1 MSLPEITSQRQRLD
15 DLFDKAKGLDPEVQA
30 HWSRY
35 LCVLIS
41 GFLENC
47 VRLTYAEYVINRSEA
62 SVANFVERN
71 LRRFQNPRMNLIIET
86 AGMFSDDWREQLE
99 LQTEGQLET
108 SVNSIVAN
116 RHQIAHGK
124 SVQLT
129 LQLLSQYYGDALKVV
144 SLLRRQCGLAN

>member
-1 MSLPEITSQRQRLD
+1 MSLLEITCQRQRLD
-15 DLFDKAKGLDPEVQA
+15 ELFDKAKGLDPEVQS

-47 VRLTYAEYVINRSEA
+47 VRLTYSEYATVRSDV

-71 LRRFQNPRMNLIIET
+71 LRGFQNPRMNLILDT
-86 AGMFSDDWREQLE
+86 AGMFSDDWRKALKA
-99 LQTEGQLET
+99 QTEGQLGE
-108 SVNSIVAN
+108 SVNSIVTN
-116 RHQIAHGK
+116 RHQIVHGK

-129 LQLLSQYYGDALKVV
+129 LHLLIQYYSDAIKVV
-144 SLLRRQCGLAN
+144 ELMRQQCGLH